1 MYKNRRKREVIEIL
15 IVGALE
21 KVPLTGQTLYQNIY
35 IYIYIYYSDY
45 VIYIVV

>member
-35 IYIYIYYSDY
+35 IYIYYSDY

>member
-21 KVPLTGQTLYQNIY
+21 KVPLTGQTLYQNI
-35 IYIYIYYSDY
+35 IQIMLFTSWFK
-45 VIYIVV
+45 